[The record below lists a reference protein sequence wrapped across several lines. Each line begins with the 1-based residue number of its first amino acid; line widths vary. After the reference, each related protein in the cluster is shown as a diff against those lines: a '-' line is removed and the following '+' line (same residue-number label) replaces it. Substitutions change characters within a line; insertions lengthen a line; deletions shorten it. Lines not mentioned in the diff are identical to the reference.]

1 MIDKDLKTL
10 YDLIV
15 ANKSDKKGRDK
26 MKNYQLV
33 VARKR
38 RGYSQGDMAKLLGID
53 RTTYNYKEN
62 GKSLFNI
69 EETARVVSFLNLTF
83 DEINEI
89 FFDNAILK

>member
-1 MIDKDLKTL
+1 MNLNLLKRTRL
-10 YDLIV
+10 YKGYQQYEV
-15 ANKSDKKGRDK
+15 AD
-26 MKNYQLV
+26 
-33 VARKR
+33 
-38 RGYSQGDMAKLLGID
+38 GIGIS
-53 RTTYNYKEN
+53 RQTYN

>member
-1 MIDKDLKTL
+1 MEFNNSKRME
-10 YDLIV
+10 LINTMV
-15 ANKSDKKGRDK
+15 TELPVLR
-26 MKNYQLV
+26 
-33 VARKR
+33 ARI
-38 RGYSQGDMAKLLGID
+38 GASQADISEKIGIS
-53 RTTYNYKEN
+53 RQTYNYKEN